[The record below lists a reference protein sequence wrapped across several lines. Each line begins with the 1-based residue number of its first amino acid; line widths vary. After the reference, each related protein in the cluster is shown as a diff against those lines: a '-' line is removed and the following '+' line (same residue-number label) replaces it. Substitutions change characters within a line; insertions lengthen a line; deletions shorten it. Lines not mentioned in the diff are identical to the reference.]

1 MERVFGP
8 AVCIRMSEEFAE
20 IDGIDFSQVAE
31 RDARAEAETT
41 NANEDVTMA
50 RPVRKQFHA
59 SRRSTVK
66 RAFERIFALPGS
78 VSRK

>member
-1 MERVFGP
+1 
-8 AVCIRMSEEFAE
+8 
-20 IDGIDFSQVAE
+20 
-31 RDARAEAETT
+31 
-41 NANEDVTMA
+41 MA

-66 RAFERIFALPGS
+66 RAFERIFALPGL